1 MGKWPN
7 SEYHGGKWLKYD
19 RSGFNS
25 SRPSLG
31 SQIDHI
37 WVIFRHDIQN
47 WAISPLKF
55 QTYLPDLLT
64 WPNLGRLPTWPNYL
78 TYPAD
83 LPIITFRIRTYDWD
97 SQVRTGTD
105 RQRLRHTGD
114 RPGKTRAYQDRPRQT
129 RTDLEY
135 LDYLEYLGYMEYHEY
150 SEYLERGQFH
160 HFYDVSSDS
169 YISRSN
175 ILPIT
180 FSQFPCLVYP
190 KRVVCKTL
198 GLVRLHLSFALL
210 SRERKNP
217 CHCAA
222 IHFHSAQ
229 QQIFSLCCPI
239 LRHGYCWLRKS

>member
-1 MGKWPN
+1 MRQV
-7 SEYHGGKWLKYD
+7 SECKKRWKCHCLYHYRIVNCVFAKALQ
-19 RSGFNS
+19 S
-25 SRPSLG
+25 SFIAVRQSLAVFTRLV
-31 SQIDHI
+31 STSTTTALESTINYYNFFCTL
-37 WVIFRHDIQN
+37 VCFKTFYK
-47 WAISPLKF
+47 PKVKF
-55 QTYLPDLLT
+55 QQNKTLQFLDLNA
-64 WPNLGRLPTWPNYL
+64 WVN
-78 TYPAD
+78 
-83 LPIITFRIRTYDWD
+83 
-97 SQVRTGTD
+97 
-105 RQRLRHTGD
+105 
-114 RPGKTRAYQDRPRQT
+114 QDRPRQT